1 MIGKTIL
8 HYKIIEQIGQGG
20 MGVVYL
26 AEDTRLERK
35 VAIKFLPRLIAANPK
50 ERKRFEV
57 EAKAAAAL
65 NHPNIATIHAIE
77 EAEGDIFI
85 VMEYIE
91 GRELGDII
99 VGAKFVGAK
108 HSGQPISSEQDD
120 VAGNVGAKHSGQP
133 IVTEHDDVAGNAS
146 PLRDHQP
153 DHIPID
159 QIIHIAIQITEGL
172 QAAHEK
178 GIVHRDIK
186 SSNIM
191 IDGRGRVKIMDFGLA
206 KVRGGMQLTKEH
218 STLGTAAY
226 MSPEQARGKA
236 VDQRTDVWSFGV
248 VLYEMLTGELPF
260 ESEYEQALIYLI
272 LNEEPSPVTSL
283 RPEIPFEIEQIIRKA
298 LQKEAHHRYGSMKE
312 LLDDLENFRRGIRAV
327 PAQAL
332 ITEPKP
338 AKNSVAVIDFANI
351 SGDTA
356 MDWLCGGIAETITV
370 DLKKISALKVVNREK
385 VAKALA
391 PFAGQKIGEEHT
403 LAIGKTL
410 GVQWIVWGGFQK
422 IGQALRITA
431 HFSEVSSGEWIG
443 SAKADGI
450 MEDIFRL
457 QDQIIAALTD
467 TLNLALTPSEIDKI
481 KTPETLDI
489 EAYEYCARARQL
501 FYRFG
506 KSSFEQARE
515 LFEQAIA
522 IDPQYA
528 LAYSGLGS
536 VHIFRFIGQADV
548 RDLDVGISY
557 LQKAIE
563 YDPDLAEPYLRLT
576 YAYTRRQRLA
586 EAVQTG
592 EKAAALDPENFHAH
606 YFLAAAC
613 WFKALQEYELTLAA
627 DAVAHLK
634 KTIAL
639 QPQFEPARQVI
650 AWIYMQN
657 GRYPEAKEHWEQAA
671 AIEES
676 GKFEGERFVGAF
688 THLGNWYARN
698 QQPEAALECFQRS
711 LKLLE
716 KSDHFY
722 CDTVR
727 VLTYYY
733 WGALHYH
740 RGQYDE
746 ALKLYKTGRELITKN
761 PRALGTGYLLVKI
774 QIWQARS
781 FYKLGMQREAK
792 QSLEAALALFQSRKG
807 YDFNLIWEGNDAQ
820 IYYDFAG
827 YYALRHQPQE
837 ALEYLRKAVSC
848 GWADLPSLESDE
860 GFTRFREDA
869 EYQKIVQEIK
879 VRMMLL

>member
-1 MIGKTIL
+1 MIGKSIL
-8 HYKIIEQIGQGG
+8 HYKIVEKLGEGG

-26 AEDTRLERK
+26 AEDTKLERK
-35 VAIKFLPRLIAANPK
+35 VAIKFLPRHIAANAR
-50 ERKRFEV
+50 ERQRFKI

-77 EAEGDIFI
+77 ETEGDIFI

-99 VGAKFVGAK
+99 AGAHRDAPQHF
-108 HSGQPISSEQDD
+108 GQPI
-120 VAGNVGAKHSGQP
+120 G
-133 IVTEHDDVAGNAS
+133 TEHDDVAGNVTVVGAKHSGQAIPSKQNDIVGNAS
-146 PLRDHQP
+146 PLQLP
-153 DHIPID
+153 VD
-159 QIIHIAIQITEGL
+159 QIIPIAAQIAEGL
-172 QAAHEK
+172 QDAHEK

-206 KVRGGMQLTKEH
+206 KVRGGAQLTKEH
-218 STLGTAAY
+218 TTLGTAAY

-236 VDQRTDVWSFGV
+236 VDQRTDIWSFGV
-248 VLYEMLTGELPF
+248 VFYEMLTGELPF
-260 ESEYEQALIYLI
+260 KSEFEQALIYLI
-272 LNEEPSPVTSL
+272 LNEEPQPVTGL
-283 RPEIPFEIEQIIRKA
+283 RPEIPFEIEQIIRKT
-298 LQKEAHHRYGSMKE
+298 LQKEAHHRYGSMRE
-312 LLDDLENFRRGIRAV
+312 LLEDLENFRRGIRAV
-327 PAQAL
+327 PAH
-332 ITEPKP
+332 ITTPEP
-338 AKNSVAVIDFANI
+338 AAAENSVAVIDFANI
-351 SGDTA
+351 SGDA
-356 MDWLCGGIAETITV
+356 AFDWLCGGIAETVTV
-370 DLKKISALKVVNREK
+370 DLKKISALKVASRER
-385 VAKALA
+385 VANALA
-391 PFAGQKIGEEHT
+391 LFAGKKISEEHT
-403 LAIGKTL
+403 LIIGKTL

-431 HFSEVSSGEWIG
+431 HFTEVSTGEWVG
-443 SAKADGI
+443 STRADGM
-450 MEDIFRL
+450 MEDIFQL
-457 QDQIIAALTD
+457 QDQIIAALMD
-467 TLNLALTPSEIDKI
+467 TLNLALMPSEITKI
-481 KTPETLDI
+481 ETPETVDI

-506 KSSFEQARE
+506 KSSFEQARQ

-536 VHIFRFIGQADV
+536 VHIYRFIGQADV

-563 YDPDLAEPYLRLT
+563 YEPDLAEPYLRLT
-576 YAYTRRQRLA
+576 YAYTRRQRLQ

-606 YFLAAAC
+606 YFLAVAC

-639 QPQFEPARQVI
+639 QPQYEPARQVI

-657 GRYPEAKEHWEQAA
+657 GRYSEAKEHWEQAVV
-671 AIEES
+671 IEES

-698 QQPEAALECFQRS
+698 QQLDAALECYQRS

-716 KSDHFY
+716 KSDHLY
-722 CDTVR
+722 SNTVR
-727 VLTYYY
+727 VLTYYH

-740 RGQYDE
+740 FGQYDE
-746 ALKLYKTGRELITKN
+746 ALKLYKTARELIAKN
-761 PRALGTGYLLVKI
+761 PKALGTGYLLVKI

-792 QSLEAALALFQSRKG
+792 QSLEAALALFESRTG
-807 YDFNLIWEGNDAQ
+807 YDFNIYMEGNDANS
-820 IYYDFAG
+820 YYEFAG
-827 YYALRHQPQE
+827 YYALGNQPQK
-837 ALEYLRKAVSC
+837 ALQYLRRAVAC
-848 GWADLPSLESDE
+848 GWADLPSLEADG
-860 GFTRFREDA
+860 GFARLREDA

-879 VRMMLL
+879 VRMQLL

>member
-1 MIGKTIL
+1 MIGKSIL
-8 HYKIIEQIGQGG
+8 HYKIVEKLGEGG

-35 VAIKFLPRLIAANPK
+35 VAIKFLPRHIAANAK

-77 EAEGDIFI
+77 EAKGDIFI

-91 GRELGDII
+91 GRELGNI
-99 VGAKFVGAK
+99 VGAK
-108 HSGQPISSEQDD
+108 HSVQPLSSEQ
-120 VAGNVGAKHSGQP
+120 N
-133 IVTEHDDVAGNAS
+133 DVAGNAS
-146 PLRDHQP
+146 PQP

-159 QIIHIAIQITEGL
+159 QIIPIAIQIAEGL

-191 IDGRGRVKIMDFGLA
+191 IDRRGRIKIMDFGLA
-206 KVRGGMQLTKEH
+206 KVRGGALLTKEH
-218 STLGTAAY
+218 TTLGTAAY

-236 VDQRTDVWSFGV
+236 VDQRTDIWSFGV
-248 VLYEMLTGELPF
+248 VFYEMLTGELPF
-260 ESEYEQALIYLI
+260 KSEFEQALIYLI
-272 LNEEPSPVTSL
+272 LNEEPQPLTSL
-283 RPEIPFEIEQIIRKA
+283 RPEIPFEIEQIVKKA
-298 LQKEAHHRYGSMKE
+298 LEKDVQQRYGSMKE
-312 LLDDLENFRRGIRAV
+312 LLEDLENFRRGIRAV
-327 PAQAL
+327 PAQAPA
-332 ITEPKP
+332 TEPEV
-338 AKNSVAVIDFANI
+338 AKNSVAVIDFTNL
-351 SGDTA
+351 SGDA
-356 MDWLCGGIAETITV
+356 ALDWLCGGIAETVTV
-370 DLKKISALKVVNREK
+370 DLKKISALKVVGRER
-385 VAKALA
+385 VAKAMA
-391 PFAGQKIGEEHT
+391 PFAGQKIAEEHT
-403 LAIGKTL
+403 LILGKNL
-410 GVQWIVWGGFQK
+410 GVRWVVWGGFQK
-422 IGQALRITA
+422 IGQTLRITA
-431 HFSEVSSGEWIG
+431 HFSEVSSGEWVG
-443 SAKADGI
+443 STKADGA
-450 MEDIFRL
+450 MEDIFKL
-457 QDQIIAALTD
+457 QDQIVINLTD
-467 TLNLALTPSEIDKI
+467 TLNLALTPSEIQKI
-481 KTPETLDI
+481 ETPETLDI

-522 IDPQYA
+522 IDPKYA

-563 YDPDLAEPYLRLT
+563 YEPDLAEPYLRLT
-576 YAYTRRQRLA
+576 YAYTRRQRLE

-592 EKAAALDPENFHAH
+592 QKAAALDPENFHAH

-639 QPQFEPARQVI
+639 QPQFEPAHQVI

-657 GRYPEAKEHWEQAA
+657 GRYSEAREHWEQAV

-688 THLGNWYARN
+688 THMGNWYARN

-722 CDTVR
+722 CDTIR
-727 VLTYYY
+727 VLTYCY
-733 WGALHYH
+733 WAVLHYH

-746 ALKLYKTGRELITKN
+746 ALKLYKTGRELVAKN
-761 PRALGTGYLLVKI
+761 PKAMGTGYLLIKI
-774 QIWQARS
+774 QLWRARS

-792 QSLEAALALFQSRKG
+792 QNLEAALALFQSRKG
-807 YDFNLIWEGNDAQ
+807 YDFNIIWEGNDAQ

-827 YYALRHQPQE
+827 YYALGNQLQE
-837 ALEYLRKAVSC
+837 ALEYLRKAVAC
-848 GWADLPSLESDE
+848 GWADLPSLEADE
-860 GFTRFREDA
+860 GFARLREDA
-869 EYQKIVQEIK
+869 EYQKIVLEIK
-879 VRMMLL
+879 VRMQLL